1 MKAWLITGGA
11 GFIGCN
17 FVRMA
22 AERTSFPLIVL
33 DAMTY
38 AGNLTGINDL
48 ITSGRVQ
55 FVHGDICDDALLTK
69 LFGENDIER
78 VVHFAAE
85 SHVDRS
91 ILGPYAFFKTN
102 MEGTF
107 TLLEAARHAWKN
119 DYADRMF
126 LHVSTDEVYGA
137 LKADDSPF
145 TEQSPYRPNSPYSAS
160 KASADHLVRAWH
172 KTYGLPTIITNC
184 SNNYGPWQFPEK
196 LIPLITLNAFE
207 NSELPVYGDGMQIRD
222 WLHVEDHCEA
232 LLVILS
238 NGRTGQ
244 TYVISAHDECT
255 NIDIVRQV
263 CAIVDEIT
271 GRSPGDSEKLIRH
284 VADRPGHDCR
294 YALDAGKLC
303 KELGWQP
310 KHVFEKSLR
319 EVIKWCLEN
328 RDWAKSI
335 QSGEYQKFYKQ
346 QYGSRLAADV

>member
-1 MKAWLITGGA
+1 MRAWLITGGA
-11 GFIGCN
+11 GFIGSN
-17 FVRMA
+17 FVRMVA
-22 AERTSFPLIVL
+22 ARTSAPLIVL

-38 AGNLTGINDL
+38 AGNLTCISDL
-48 ITSGRVQ
+48 ITSDRVK
-55 FVHGDICDDALLTK
+55 FVHGNICDASLIAE
-69 LFGENDIER
+69 LFRENDIER

-91 ILGPYAFFKTN
+91 ILGPYSFFKTN
-102 MEGTF
+102 VEGTY
-107 TLLEAARHAWKN
+107 TLLEAVRRAWKN
-119 DYADRMF
+119 DCADRMF

-137 LKADDSPF
+137 LQVDDPPCN
-145 TEQSPYRPNSPYSAS
+145 EQSPYRPNSPYSAS
-160 KASADHLVRAWH
+160 KASADHLVRAWN
-172 KTYGLPTIITNC
+172 KTYDLPTIITNC

-196 LIPLITLNAFE
+196 LIPLMTLNAFE

-238 NGRTGQ
+238 NGRIGQ
-244 TYVISAHDECT
+244 TYVISAHDEHT

-263 CAIVDEIT
+263 CTIVDEVT
-271 GRSPGDSEKLIRH
+271 GRPCGDSEKLVRH

-294 YALDAGKLC
+294 YALDARKLC

-319 EVIKWCLEN
+319 DVIKWCLEN
-328 RDWAKSI
+328 QDWAKSI
-335 QSGEYQKFYKQ
+335 RSGEYQEFYKQ
-346 QYGSRLAADV
+346 QYESRLAADV